1 MNMQPIL
8 LELQAPGP
16 SIDKDYGTTIQH
28 EKLQFITINDL
39 RRISQKISMILAE
52 GR

>member
-8 LELQAPGP
+8 LELQAHGP
-16 SIDKDYGTTIQH
+16 DRDKDYGTTIQH
-28 EKLQFITINDL
+28 EKWPFITINDL
-39 RRISQKISMILAE
+39 RRISRKISMILAE